1 MPDTYTPV
9 LNLVQPEVG
18 ASRDTWGTKW
28 NQNATILDQFVSM
41 AMPIGAILDFAGA
54 NAPSGWLIC
63 DGRAI
68 SRTTYAALFA
78 VIGGFYGAGDGS
90 TTFNLPNVNGRALV
104 GAGAMTDQA
113 GFSTSFAFTSSVGFL
128 FNNILQA
135 NLPAY
140 NLVTDTQGQ
149 HSHGGL
155 TGGDGSHT
163 HTEDSQGSHNHG
175 AASPSG
181 IGTDPQG
188 YHTHGGTT
196 DNPGDHAHS
205 YNMASFGT
213 GAFVQGGGGTTLAIN
228 GALTGNAGAH
238 THNVTTD
245 GQGTHQH
252 NLYWDGLHAHNI
264 SFVGVHQHPILADG
278 NHAHNVNL
286 GGGSQA
292 FEVLNPVLVVTKIIY
307 AGTEASTSV
316 MVASAPAPTADRDD
330 ELAVIREELAAL
342 RALFA
347 PAATRRVTHA
357 PPRGPH

>member
-18 ASRDTWGTKW
+18 ASRDSWGAKW
-28 NQNATILDQFVSM
+28 NDNATIIDQFVSQFCQ
-41 AMPIGAILDFAGA
+41 IGLIADFAGP
-54 NAPSGWLIC
+54 NAPSGWLTC

-78 VIGGFYGAGDGS
+78 VIGGYWGAGDGS
-90 TTFNLPNVNGRALV
+90 TTFNLPNMIGRSAI
-104 GAGAMTDQA
+104 GPGSMTDQA
-113 GFSTSFAFTSSVGFL
+113 GFSVSFDFGASEGYVY
-128 FNNILQA
+128 NNILQA

-140 NLVTDTQGQ
+140 NLVTDTQGF
-149 HSHGGL
+149 HYHGGGTADSGPWNSVSDAQGYHVHGNWTEPANADHTHTGYTDSQGAHQHNVNVPVGGNTSTGGPISPGASSANWL
-155 TGGDGSHT
+155 TDVQGVHQHAVQTYGMSNSHQHQIDGDGSHQHNVT
-163 HTEDSQGSHNHG
+163 ITAHNHG
-175 AASPSG
+175 IYG
-181 IGTDPQG
+181 
-188 YHTHGGTT
+188 
-196 DNPGDHAHS
+196 
-205 YNMASFGT
+205 
-213 GAFVQGGGGTTLAIN
+213 
-228 GALTGNAGAH
+228 
-238 THNVTTD
+238 
-245 GQGTHQH
+245 
-252 NLYWDGLHAHNI
+252 
-264 SFVGVHQHPILADG
+264 DG

-292 FEVLNPVLVVTKIIY
+292 LEVLNPVLVVTKIIY
-307 AGTEASTSV
+307 AGQEASTSV